1 MPSAKQKNM
10 ANWLMITVS
19 VLLLVGVPLWFGVRY
34 LAQPTVEP
42 PPAAP
47 SPLPEMAEITPRLA
61 RLLQKDLQATNQVPR
76 TFEASLPSTLPE
88 LDNARTRKRLFVST
102 LLPIVLRANELIL
115 LRRGRILAMR
125 DKLENQIALTS
136 AEKQWLR
143 NQAQKYRL
151 KRRRNFRTLDMD
163 ILLYKVDVIP
173 PSLALAQAA
182 METGWG
188 TSRFAQTGNALFGE
202 WVWGDDADGILPE
215 RREEG
220 KNHKIKKFDHLLGSV
235 TSYMTNLNRHPS
247 YEDLRRRRAELREL
261 NITVTGAALAPAL
274 VDYSERGADYVS
286 DILSIINF
294 NDLDGLDSARLVT
307 QTS

>member
-1 MPSAKQKNM
+1 MPSGKQKNLS
-10 ANWLMITVS
+10 NWLIIAFS
-19 VLLLVGVPLWFGVRY
+19 VLILVGVPLWFGVSFLRKPVVV
-34 LAQPTVEP
+34 AP
-42 PPAAP
+42 PPDSVP
-47 SPLPEMAEITPRLA
+47 MPDVREVTPRLA
-61 RLLQKDLQATNQVPR
+61 RLLQKNLQATDRVPR
-76 TFEASLPSTLPE
+76 IFEASLPDTLQE
-88 LDNARTRKRLFVST
+88 LADARAKKRLFIST
-102 LLPIVLRANELIL
+102 LLPIVLRSNEMIL
-115 LRRGRILAMR
+115 LTRGRILAIR
-125 DKLENQIALTS
+125 NKLEEQIPLTR
-136 AEKQWLR
+136 AETKWLAT
-143 NQAQKYRL
+143 QARKYRVS
-151 KRRRNFRTLDMD
+151 RQRDFRTQDMD
-163 ILLYKVDVIP
+163 ILLYKIDVIP

-188 TSRFAQTGNALFGE
+188 TSRFAQSGNALFGE
-202 WVWGDDADGILPE
+202 WVWGEDADGILPE

-220 KNHKIKKFDHLLGSV
+220 KTHKIKKFDHLLESV

-261 NITVTGAALAPAL
+261 NIMVTGAALAPAL

>member
-1 MPSAKQKNM
+1 MPSGKQKNLS
-10 ANWLMITVS
+10 NWLLIAAS
-19 VLLLVGVPLWFGVRY
+19 VLILVGVPLWFGTQLLR
-34 LAQPTVEP
+34 QPIVVAP
-42 PPAAP
+42 PPAP
-47 SPLPEMAEITPRLA
+47 SPLPDVTEVTPRLA
-61 RLLQKDLQATNQVPR
+61 RLLQKNLQATDQVPR
-76 TFEASLPSTLPE
+76 IYKDNLPDTLPE
-88 LDNARTRKRLFVST
+88 LADARAKKRLFIST
-102 LLPIVLRANELIL
+102 MLPIVLRSNELIL
-115 LRRGRILAMR
+115 LTRGRIMAIR
-125 DKLENQIALTS
+125 NKLEDQIPVTESETKWLT
-136 AEKQWLR
+136 A
-143 NQAQKYRL
+143 QARKYRL
-151 KRRRNFRTLDMD
+151 HRQSDFRTLDMD
-163 ILLYKVDVIP
+163 ILLYKIDVIP

-188 TSRFAQTGNALFGE
+188 TSRFAQSGNALFGE
-202 WVWGDDADGILPE
+202 WVWGEDADGILPE

-220 KNHKIKKFDHLLGSV
+220 KTHKIKKFDHLLDSV